1 MMFYIK
7 HRLVRCKVLGLH
19 SIARAMSCQVAI
31 SPGLEVLMRRNWVV
45 VGVLTASMLAMRAD
59 AQSNS
64 GASGGRNFPA
74 DPRDKFDPKPAEPS
88 PNRVDKRLGK
98 LIPPQ
103 GTAGSSVTAS
113 GGDAATSQDEE
124 QAATALPVQREA
136 VPGSSE
142 TLSPLSDMQ
151 MYVPPSAGQDQ
162 AGPVSLP
169 GMAMYTPPS
178 AQTQQDVIGYP
189 LWWPQ

>member
-1 MMFYIK
+1 
-7 HRLVRCKVLGLH
+7 
-19 SIARAMSCQVAI
+19 
-31 SPGLEVLMRRNWVV
+31 MRRTWVV
-45 VGVLTASMLAMRAD
+45 AGVLAASILAVRAD

-64 GASGGRNFPA
+64 SAGGARNFPI
-74 DPRDKFDPKPAEPS
+74 DPRDKFDPKSTVPA

-98 LIPPQ
+98 LITPQ
-103 GTAGSSVTAS
+103 GSAGSSVTAS
-113 GGDAATSQDEE
+113 GVDAATSQDDGE

-142 TLSPLSDMQ
+142 TLSPLGDMQ
-151 MYVPPSAGQDQ
+151 IYVPPSAGQDQ
-162 AGPVSLP
+162 DGPVSLP